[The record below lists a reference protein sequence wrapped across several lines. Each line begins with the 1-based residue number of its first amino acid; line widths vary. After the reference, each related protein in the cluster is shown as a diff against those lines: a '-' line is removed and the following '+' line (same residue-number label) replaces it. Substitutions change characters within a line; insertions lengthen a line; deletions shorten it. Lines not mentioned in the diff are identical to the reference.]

1 MSASST
7 AKPLLSLL
15 LIAASLL
22 LALSGCNRN
31 STRPAPALPPPPPEV
46 RCAPAPTPVP
56 PPIPD
61 CTTILSWDCVALM
74 DDWAVAVLG
83 LFEAEAVKGQASRT
97 CEQGHRDKGVIR

>member
-7 AKPLLSLL
+7 GKPPLPLL

-22 LALSGCNRN
+22 LALPGCNTN
-31 STRPAPALPPPPPEV
+31 STRPDPALPPPPEV
-46 RCAPAPTPVP
+46 RCAPAPARVP

-74 DDWAVAVLG
+74 DDWAMAVLG